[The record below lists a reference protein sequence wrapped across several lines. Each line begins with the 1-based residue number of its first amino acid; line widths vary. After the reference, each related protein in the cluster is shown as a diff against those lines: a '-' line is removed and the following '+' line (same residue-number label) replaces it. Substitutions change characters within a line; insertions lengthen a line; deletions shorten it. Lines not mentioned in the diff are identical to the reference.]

1 MRAWGWRRCRRA
13 FGFAGKRPGKPA
25 CSEFEIAGYLTE
37 IILLGF
43 VALGVGK
50 MLEWDGPNTRARN
63 APEAAQFVK
72 RDYREG

>member
-1 MRAWGWRRCRRA
+1 MARVWGWRRCHRA

-25 CSEFEIAGYLTE
+25 CSEFEIAE
-37 IILLGF
+37 IFLLDF
-43 VALGVGK
+43 VALDVGK
-50 MLEWDGPNTRARN
+50 TLEWDGPNTRARS